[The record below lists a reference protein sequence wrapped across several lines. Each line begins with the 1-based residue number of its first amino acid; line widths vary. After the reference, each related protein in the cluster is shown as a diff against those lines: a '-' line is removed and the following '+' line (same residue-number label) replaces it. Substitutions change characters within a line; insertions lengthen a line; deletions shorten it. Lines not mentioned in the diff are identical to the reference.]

1 MLYENLRIAKSR
13 TASLGFKRLEPLE
26 LSEAVERLE
35 RADPMMNRANPS
47 VNSEPVLNLSKE
59 RSQVRAA
66 HGDSSTGSELKAVEA
81 ACREAS
87 RTVEPLNPST
97 Y

>member
-35 RADPMMNRANPS
+35 QPALITS
-47 VNSEPVLNLSKE
+47 
-59 RSQVRAA
+59 
-66 HGDSSTGSELKAVEA
+66 
-81 ACREAS
+81 
-87 RTVEPLNPST
+87 
-97 Y
+97 